1 LKRFINGVLDPPL
14 VYTDD
19 LHEIERR
26 LLTFVSPNALEH
38 LVIALLQLE
47 RPHETWWHIGG
58 SGDGGSDGLGYTNDW
73 IPTGQVQCKWLF
85 SGSHSSEVFGTPND
99 CMKRILVSLI
109 YRHVVQDV
117 QNAEFWGRDR
127 IASLVK
133 RHAKDL
139 PIAKSLRVTS

>member
-1 LKRFINGVLDPPL
+1 L

-58 SGDGGSDGLGYTNDW
+58 T
-73 IPTGQVQCKWLF
+73 
-85 SGSHSSEVFGTPND
+85 
-99 CMKRILVSLI
+99 
-109 YRHVVQDV
+109 
-117 QNAEFWGRDR
+117 
-127 IASLVK
+127 
-133 RHAKDL
+133 
-139 PIAKSLRVTS
+139 